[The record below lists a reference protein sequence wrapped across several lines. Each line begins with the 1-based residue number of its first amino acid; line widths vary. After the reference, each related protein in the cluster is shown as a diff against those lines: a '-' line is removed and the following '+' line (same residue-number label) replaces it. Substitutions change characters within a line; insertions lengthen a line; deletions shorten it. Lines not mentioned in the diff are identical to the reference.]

1 MEFWDR
7 FPSESEGMVSLS
19 STIWYCWWEVLT
31 SSWISF
37 LHGSP
42 VHLNP
47 SPSHKTFIFSSWP
60 LTSEIPLWCV
70 LMFPPPGCFH
80 FSSSFPA
87 LLHYLL
93 WAQSCSEVL
102 FGRLAASWL
111 LVPWALST
119 PATPSALFDLSVFFH
134 PLFIFPEIYCYISFP
149 VFTLPWDY
157 SFYFQVNIITF
168 KRLQDAF
175 SNQGFLMK

>member
-80 FSSSFPA
+80 FSSSFLPA
-87 LLHYLL
+87 LSPELLRGSVWQTGCLLAPRPLSSFYTCNPLCSAWSVSLLPSSLHLSRNLLLYLL
-93 WAQSCSEVL
+93 PSFHTSMGL
-102 FGRLAASWL
+102 FL
-111 LVPWALST
+111 LF
-119 PATPSALFDLSVFFH
+119 PS
-134 PLFIFPEIYCYISFP
+134 
-149 VFTLPWDY
+149 
-157 SFYFQVNIITF
+157 
-168 KRLQDAF
+168 
-175 SNQGFLMK
+175 